1 MKRLVVTG
9 PRQATFEEVKM
20 PACDRDGVVVRARV
34 TAVSAGTELRVFRA
48 IPVDDA
54 GRFMHE
60 SMPFSLPVENGYS
73 MVGEIVEVGAEVN
86 GLAVGERVF
95 AAVPHK
101 EYAAVAAKDVTPL
114 PASIPDGEAAMLR
127 ILEVAHS
134 GIRQADPPA
143 GGNIAVV
150 GQGVIGL
157 SVTAYAEA
165 FGMRTAVLDKNP
177 NRLDIAREM
186 GALLAVNPADDEA
199 TQRILRLFD
208 EAGADVSFEAASTWA
223 GIRTAMEVTRTD
235 GTVVIVSRHTE
246 NPDFNPVGHPFMGKR
261 LNLVTTYA
269 YQPDYHRWSQRRSLA
284 LTVDLLSRR
293 RLRIAPMLTHE
304 FAWHEL
310 PGVYERL
317 DEGDR
322 SIVGATIRWDAEQ
335 PLPATG

>member
-9 PRQATFEEVKM
+9 VRQATFEEVEM
-20 PACDRDGVVVRARV
+20 PVCAPDGVIVRARV
-34 TAVSAGTELRVFRA
+34 TAVSTGTELRVYRA

-60 SMPFSLPVENGYS
+60 AVPFELPVENGYS
-73 MVGEIVEVGAEVN
+73 MVGEIVEVGDEVS
-86 GLAVGERVF
+86 GFRVGERVF
-95 AAVPHK
+95 VPQPHK
-101 EYAAVAAKDVTPL
+101 EYAAVAAVDVTPL
-114 PASIPDGEAAMLR
+114 PDSIPSEEAVMLS
-127 ILEVAHS
+127 ILEVSHN
-134 GIRQADPPA
+134 GLRQADPPV

-165 FGMRTAVLDKNP
+165 FGMRTAVLETDST
-177 NRLDIAREM
+177 RLGIAREM
-186 GALLAVNPADDEA
+186 GAMLAVNPN
-199 TQRILRLFD
+199 
-208 EAGADVSFEAASTWA
+208 EAGAREQVVELFDGGADVTYEASSKWA

-246 NPDFNPVGHPFMGKR
+246 KPDFNPVGHPFLGKR

-269 YQPDYHRWSQRRSLA
+269 YQPEGHRWSQRRSLA
-284 LTVDLLSRR
+284 LTVDLLARR

-310 PGVYERL
+310 PSVYERL
-317 DEGDR
+317 DEGDG
-322 SIVGATIRWDAEQ
+322 SIVGTTIRWD
-335 PLPATG
+335 